1 MNQPKWV
8 TNLIKSVIILFLFCT
23 ITAAPDQHQTLSGSI
38 QYEGDQKTPVQIRL
52 YKLDVNSQ
60 GRVAS
65 LSKSDIYGAKKPF
78 KEITLN
84 EPSAY
89 EFSPL
94 PSGHYS
100 VLAFMDLD
108 KDQKLDFK
116 PVEPLGWYAAQ
127 PGAWFSSVD
136 LTKESK
142 SNADL
147 LLRAPTPFPEEDIQT
162 EHGALTWIQGLPVL
176 QLQGT
181 VEERGYAHGYLL
193 GKQIIDF
200 FEFYVVEDSWRSAQ
214 KYSDIFMPF
223 LETHFN
229 LPLEYKKESQALIQG
244 MKDSGIDIEVKSLG
258 RDFNQTDLL
267 AINAYIERRAAFP
280 VSSPSSCTQFAFWGD
295 FTQDSNL
302 NGGLIAAR
310 NMDGEC
316 DVRKV
321 TVSHFLVFA
330 VDPSEPG
337 HKRWVS
343 FMWPGFIGTISGINE
358 DGLYSMENAGGTG
371 PGPVVKNITPC
382 SWVQRDIL
390 EKGMQEKTLEEILK
404 KMNEFQCDGGGVTAP
419 GSIILWAFPYQG
431 RKNPAFVYEG
441 DRFGGKMRSPE
452 EVRPVL
458 PHNIMASN
466 HHKVYGFDPEQPY
479 LSFGRRVSFSS
490 LWRYEVGMNEM
501 EAWARQEK
509 TLGIPEAKRLLQIVS
524 HSSTEYSVIFSAN
537 EMNIW
542 VAVDDLKTNLWDAPY
557 LEWKEYHFDQ
567 LFDHS
572 PL

>member
-1 MNQPKWV
+1 MNQPTWV
-8 TNLIKSVIILFLFCT
+8 TNLMKSVIILFLFCA
-23 ITAAPDQHQTLSGSI
+23 ITAAPEQHRTLSGKI
-38 QYEGDQKTPVQIRL
+38 QYQGDLKGPVQIRL
-52 YKLDVNSQ
+52 YKLDVTSQ
-60 GRVAS
+60 GRVVS

-78 KEITLN
+78 KEIALS
-84 EPSAY
+84 EPSTY
-89 EFSPL
+89 EFSRL

-116 PVEPLGWYAAQ
+116 PLEPLGWYASQ
-127 PGAWFSSVD
+127 PGAKFSSVD

-142 SNADL
+142 SNADC
-147 LLRAPTPFPEEDIQT
+147 LLRAPTPFPEKNIQT
-162 EHGALTWIQGLPVL
+162 EQGALTWIQGLPVL
-176 QLQGT
+176 KLQGT

-200 FEFYVVEDSWRSAQ
+200 FEFYVVEDSWRSAKNYQ
-214 KYSDIFMPF
+214 DIFVPF

-229 LPLEYKKESQALIQG
+229 LPPEYKKESQALIQG
-244 MKDSGIDIEVKSLG
+244 MKDSGIEMNVESLG
-258 RDFNQTDLL
+258 REFNQTDLL

-302 NGGLIAAR
+302 KGGLIAAR

-321 TVSHFLVFA
+321 TVSHFLIYA

-343 FMWPGFIGTISGINE
+343 FMWPGFVGTISGINE

-371 PGPVVKNITPC
+371 PGSVVKNITPC

-390 EKGMQEKTLEEILK
+390 EKGTQKNTPDEILN
-404 KMNEFQCDGGGVTAP
+404 KMNPFQCDGGGVTAP
-419 GSIILWAFPYQG
+419 GSIILWASPYQG
-431 RKNPAFVYEG
+431 QKNPAFVYEG
-441 DRFGGKMRSPE
+441 DRFGGKMRGPAD
-452 EVRPVL
+452 VRPVH
-458 PHNIMASN
+458 PYTIMASN

-501 EAWARQEK
+501 EAWARQKK

-537 EMNIW
+537 EMKIW

-567 LFDHS
+567 LFDHT
-572 PL
+572 P